1 MNRTPIN
8 KSFHTDTNSR
18 PAKLLQK
25 VFLSENISQKHKGWL
40 GISQKWNITSTYSPS
55 YYFISLSL
63 FSSFHF
69 ITYFFEKK
77 KGGWYRECC
86 PTKNM
91 MYHKTL
97 WLLTKILFS
106 IINFFILFHL
116 NVTKNVIYEGMDK
129 LTDWGETST
138 FTFM

>member
-25 VFLSENISQKHKGWL
+25 VFLSENISQKHKGGKEL
-40 GISQKWNITSTYSPS
+40 VRNEILHPHIYLAIILSLYL
-55 YYFISLSL
+55 YFLLFISLL
-63 FSSFHF
+63 IFWR
-69 ITYFFEKK
+69 KK
-77 KGGWYRECC
+77 KGGGVDIGNAVLQ
-86 PTKNM
+86 KNM

-116 NVTKNVIYEGMDK
+116 NVTKNVIK
-129 LTDWGETST
+129 I
-138 FTFM
+138 